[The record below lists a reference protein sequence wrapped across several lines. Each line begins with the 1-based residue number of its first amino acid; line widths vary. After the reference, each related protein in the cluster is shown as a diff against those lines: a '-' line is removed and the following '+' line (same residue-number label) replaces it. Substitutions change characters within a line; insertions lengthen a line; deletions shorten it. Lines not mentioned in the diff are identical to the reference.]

1 MAAKSSENENR
12 RRSVRGQ
19 GKVHQNGRGEV
30 FPAEVETSP
39 LIDRVKLQHFPFFPG
54 E

>member
-19 GKVHQNGRGEV
+19 GKVHQSGRGEV
-30 FPAEVETSP
+30 SSSPVETSP
-39 LIDRVKLQHFPFFPG
+39 HRSSLKESAAFF
-54 E
+54 